1 MSVSINTSFT
11 ADMRRAL
18 SDSVSEATRASTAM
32 ATGNAFM
39 HAYEDPTG
47 LAIGEKMKSDHDILS
62 IVATGIEQS
71 QSMLYIAEAGIK
83 SAYESV
89 TQMNQILARAKLGYM
104 TDELV
109 QNTLSPS
116 YVQLKAEVNRVADS
130 TDFNGQKILNGTG
143 GVKTAAVT
151 TTVNQTPSFDL
162 SSAVISLQ
170 DIKIANITA
179 AVNGGTNSPLTLD
192 TASSSV
198 KVSGGTLTTN
208 GTSTILTGATI
219 TVSNVGAKDGATP
232 AKTCTSDVII
242 TGATLT
248 FTGQVV
254 NGKISGA
261 ATLSATDTKNVTY
274 GFNVRSGGTIT
285 SITNTTSTVIPTT
298 TSASIDNIISTYTST
313 GGTAA
318 QSLFKFV
325 TGTNLNKDIVT
336 VSFPNIRLT
345 NKNDPTIPT
354 GIISTLNTDGLMS
367 STKAAGLTNLT
378 SVADATTD
386 IPLVQALAKQL
397 IICLDNVGAYQRRFL
412 NIQSQLGSSV
422 EQLDNAQG
430 AILNADLAT
439 ESENYARASV
449 KVNIAI
455 SKLNSQN
462 QMLYS
467 LQKIVTG

>member
-116 YVQLKAEVNRVADS
+116 YVQLKAEVNRIAD
-130 TDFNGQKILNGTG
+130 TIDFNGQKILNGTG
-143 GVKTAAVT
+143 GVKTAAIT
-151 TTVNQTPSFDL
+151 TTVNQTPSLFDL
-162 SSAVISLQ
+162 SSAVMSLK
-170 DIKIANITA
+170 DITIANITA

-219 TVSNVGAKDGATP
+219 TVSNVGVKDGSTP
-232 AKTCTSDVII
+232 ANTCTSDVTIK
-242 TGATLT
+242 GVTLT
-248 FTGQVV
+248 FTGQVA
-254 NGKISGA
+254 NGNISGIP
-261 ATLSATDTKNVTY
+261 TLSATNTQNVTY
-274 GFNVRSGGTIT
+274 DFNVHSGGTIT
-285 SITNTTSTVIPTT
+285 SITSTAAAVPTAT
-298 TSASIDNIISTYTST
+298 KNASINNIISTYTST
-313 GGTAA
+313 GGIAA
-318 QSLFKFV
+318 QSSFKFV
-325 TGTNLNKDIVT
+325 TGTNLNNDIVT
-336 VSFPNIRLT
+336 VSFPDIRLDD
-345 NKNDPTIPT
+345 KNGVG

-367 STKAAGLTNLT
+367 STQATGLTNLT

-412 NIQSQLGSSV
+412 NIQSQLGNSV